1 MMQAVAFGMGGGLL
15 QKVNRDTMSFATKL
29 SHVTYADGTQADI
42 MKSPTGDASKISF
55 PGVASSFHHARL
67 WLCGACSS
75 RQLPDVVPRATLQ
88 LDPKLAVMDAGPVFG
103 LCLSACG
110 MRVR

>member
-15 QKVNRDTMSFATKL
+15 QKINRDTMSFATKL

-55 PGVASSFHHARL
+55 PGVAFLLPSCQALAPWSMQQQAAPR
-67 WLCGACSS
+67 CSTES
-75 RQLPDVVPRATLQ
+75 YLAAG
-88 LDPKLAVMDAGPVFG
+88 PKIGSLDAGPVFG